1 MVDVMIFGWLKKRTG
16 EDAVQE
22 LYARVAEASRAPQL
36 YLACAVP
43 DTVEGRLE
51 SLTLHAM
58 LVLRRM
64 QSLPEPGP
72 AAAQDFVDTL
82 FRHIDA
88 GLRELGVGDA
98 VVPKRMK
105 SIAENF
111 YGRVKAY
118 TPAFDARDATGL
130 AEALAR
136 NIPGVDAARLAE
148 VMLGAEGLIASLDLD
163 ALFQTVDLFGYD
175 GA

>member
-1 MVDVMIFGWLKKRTG
+1 MIFRWLKKRTG

-22 LYARVAEASRAPQL
+22 LYARVAEASRTPRL
-36 YLACAVP
+36 YLDYAVP

-58 LVLRRM
+58 FVLKRL
-64 QSLPEPGP
+64 QTLPEPGP

-105 SIAENF
+105 KIAQSF
-111 YGRVKAY
+111 YGRVQAY
-118 TPAFDARDATGL
+118 TRPLAAADEAGL

-136 NIPGVDAARLAE
+136 NIPGVEAGRLAA
-148 VMLGAEGLIASLDLD
+148 LSIALDRRLAAYDLD
-163 ALFQTVDLFGYD
+163 QLFREADVFGYQQ
-175 GA
+175 A

>member
-1 MVDVMIFGWLKKRTG
+1 MIFRWLKKRTG

-22 LYARVAEASRAPQL
+22 LYARVAEGSRAPAL
-36 YLACAVP
+36 YLDCAVP

-51 SLTLHAM
+51 SLSLHAM
-58 LVLRRM
+58 LVLKRL

-105 SIAENF
+105 KIAQNF
-111 YGRVKAY
+111 YGRTQAY
-118 TPAFDARDATGL
+118 TPSLVAADRQGL

-136 NIPGVDAARLAE
+136 NIPGVDADKLAALAITLDRRLD
-148 VMLGAEGLIASLDLD
+148 GFDLD
-163 ALFQTVDLFGYD
+163 RLFQEPDVFGYQVT
-175 GA
+175 

>member
-1 MVDVMIFGWLKKRTG
+1 MIFSWLKKRSG
-16 EDAVQE
+16 EDLVQE
-22 LYARVAEASRAPQL
+22 LYARVAEASRAPHL
-36 YLACAVP
+36 YLELGVP

-64 QSLPEPGP
+64 QSLPDPGP

-88 GLRELGVGDA
+88 GLRELGVGDVA
-98 VVPKRMK
+98 VPKRMRK
-105 SIAENF
+105 IAEGF
-111 YGRVKAY
+111 SGRTQAY
-118 TPAFDARDATGL
+118 DAPMAAGDTEAL

-136 NIPGVDAARLAE
+136 NVPGCAAPALARAMLDADRRVSAF
-148 VMLGAEGLIASLDLD
+148 DLD
-163 ALFQTVDLFGYD
+163 ALFREQDIFGYQK
-175 GA
+175 G

>member
-1 MVDVMIFGWLKKRTG
+1 MFGWFRKRTG

-22 LYARVAEASRAPQL
+22 LYSRVAEASRAPRL
-36 YLACAVP
+36 YLTLGVP

-58 LVLRRM
+58 LVLKRL
-64 QSLPEPGP
+64 QALPDPAP

-88 GLRELGVGDA
+88 GLRELGVGDS

-105 SIAENF
+105 KIAQGF
-111 YGRVKAY
+111 YGRTQAY
-118 TPAFDARDATGL
+118 TAPLAAGDAAAL
-130 AEALAR
+130 AEALER
-136 NIPGVDAARLAE
+136 NIPGVNGAALAE
-148 VMLGAEGLIASLDLD
+148 ATLAADRRLSQFDLD
-163 ALFQTVDLFGYD
+163 GLFKQTDLFGYQQP
-175 GA
+175 